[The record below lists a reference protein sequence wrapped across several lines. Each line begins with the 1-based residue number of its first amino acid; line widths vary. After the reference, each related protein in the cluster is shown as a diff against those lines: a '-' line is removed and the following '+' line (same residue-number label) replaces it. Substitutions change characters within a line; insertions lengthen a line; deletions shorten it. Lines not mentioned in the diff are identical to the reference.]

1 MYKILIS
8 DFEDTLLDEEDAIPL
23 STMLSLDK
31 IRNDG
36 VAYAIVSRKT
46 FKSVLDYNKDFP
58 FMDYIIALDGAYVY
72 DVNKDKPLFKRN
84 IAISIVKKINKVFED
99 YNLCFY
105 TLDWCNYTKDKVAGD
120 NVRKIGDFK
129 VFSAFHKDNILKIE
143 IRCDKKI
150 DQTRAL
156 KELDE
161 LNLDVTYY
169 GRNDDE
175 KGYYIEIVMAD
186 CCRLD
191 AINRI
196 CKARKSSL
204 RDVVVIGSDDDNI
217 PVFKKVGLSFAVDNA
232 SLKLKKSAT
241 KTTVS
246 NYDKA
251 VETVIKGCFN

>member
-8 DFEDTLLDEEDAIPL
+8 DFEDTLLDIEDAIPL

-31 IRNDG
+31 IRNEK
-36 VAYAIVSRKT
+36 VSYAVVTRKN

-72 DVNKDKPLFKRN
+72 DVNRDKPLFKRN
-84 IAISIVKKINKVFED
+84 IAISIVKKISKVFED

-105 TLDWCNYTKDKVAGD
+105 TLDWCNYTKDRVEGD

-143 IRCDKKI
+143 IRCDKKS
-150 DQTRAL
+150 DQTKAL

-161 LNLDVTYY
+161 LNLDITYY
-169 GRNDDE
+169 SRNDE
-175 KGYYIEIVMAD
+175 VKGYYIEIVMAE

-191 AINRI
+191 AISRI
-196 CKARKSSL
+196 CKTKRCSL
-204 RDVVVIGSDDDNI
+204 RDVVIVGCDEDNI

-232 SLKLKKSAT
+232 SKKLKKAAT
-241 KTTVS
+241 QTTVS
-246 NYDKA
+246 NSDKA
-251 VETVIKGCFN
+251 VETVIKGCFK